1 MASQTLTTRAVIQAV
16 DNLTGPLSR
25 MSGSVKQIAMTSQ
38 RHLDGLKASY
48 AGFASK
54 VNSIPIIGGG
64 MAGAMGLAHVT
75 HQLVEYDRKA
85 RQVQA
90 LNVMSAREWS
100 QHQARFNAIT
110 DEFGIHPEKVLHA
123 AEAYQQLVGSMKGFD
138 QISRVAAKTSR
149 ITGTE
154 MKDQVKEVNAL
165 ARSFKLD
172 ATSKH
177 DIERIERSYLVAAKG
192 MMGGAHAFGA
202 AMKSFAPVAS
212 MLGMDFETA
221 SAFVQ
226 TLGGQ
231 FEGGEI
237 GTALKTTMLRV
248 AAPKD
253 PALKA
258 MSAQGLSP
266 LDYMVIDPKKLEGK
280 APGEALRRALAAG
293 GFDPKGKGLDHLF
306 KGLDMTSFEGR
317 REFHKRYLETMSRPD
332 YFGKGGKGKGKGKGG
347 NKFEGTDRAQLMEIE
362 RQWLAGLGGKIDPN
376 KMLSVLS
383 KHKDNTWLMN
393 RIWGSEHIA
402 KGMDL
407 LYQASHYAERLDH
420 IRRASAGQLWFHR
433 KGSGTITR
441 AADIEGA
448 DAIDARYKI
457 VGAWKSISYQY
468 DRMMGNMAAFWNVMS
483 NKGTGGVLTT
493 AFREAGNMFRSL
505 QYVDPKV
512 VQGVTAGLIGLAALP
527 VGVFAAGAIASSV
540 KSLGLLGLGMVRG
553 LAALQ
558 LYPLLAA
565 RAATGITKVGAATRL
580 AGAAMTGNALMGLG
594 TFVGMLGKVARF
606 TAMGTVL
613 GGGWYALEHW
623 GEVTEA
629 FKNFS
634 GTNAGKGM
642 FASFSALGETAKGL
656 GADLVAVADNL
667 FKILGWKSENPDGA
681 GGAAGTLE
689 TLAGWATMLADALNL
704 AATALRAIIAD
715 SEKLPSWAPKW
726 AQDIYAGNRD
736 LERQQREQGAVARQA
751 LTEGGFTGWVDYM
764 LGQGKYDPWGGRF
777 APQKAWF
784 DFSSP
789 GPDALGV
796 PRTFPPG
803 AFDRF
808 QLYDQTGPISTG
820 LENLTPE
827 AINGPIVE
835 AETAGADLVGGRVD
849 MASAAIVAAITAL
862 GPTIAAAV
870 AGAVSRSSFGGPANA
885 SPPASGNATGAKR

>member
-280 APGEALRRALAAG
+280 APGEALGRALAAG

-347 NKFEGTDRAQLMEIE
+347 NKFEGTDRVQLMEIE

-393 RIWGSEHIA
+393 RIWGTEHIA

-407 LYQASHYAERLDH
+407 LYQASHYEERLDH
-420 IRRASAGQLWFHR
+420 IRKASTGFKYVHS
-433 KGSGTITR
+433 KGTGTIKAT
-441 AADIEGA
+441 
-448 DAIDARYKI
+448 DAIDTRYNI

-483 NKGTGGVLTT
+483 SKGTGGVLTA
-493 AFREAGNMFRSL
+493 AFREMGNLFRTL
-505 QYVDPKV
+505 QYTDPKV

-527 VGVFAAGAIASSV
+527 VGVFAVGAIA
-540 KSLGLLGLGMVRG
+540 KSLGVVAALGMAPVRMLG
-553 LAALQ
+553 ALAKLPYAV
-558 LYPLLAA
+558 
-565 RAATGITKVGAATRL
+565 AATGLLRMGAGARLMGAAV
-580 AGAAMTGNALMGLG
+580 AGNALMGLG
-594 TFVGMLGKVARF
+594 RFAGVLGTIARF
-606 TAMGTVL
+606 TGMGMAL
-613 GGGWYALEHW
+613 GGLWYAAEHW

-642 FASFSALGETAKGL
+642 FAAFGALGETAKGL

-667 FKILGWKSENPDGA
+667 FKILGWKSESPDGA

-689 TLAGWATMLADALNL
+689 TRAGWATMLADALNL

-736 LERQQREQGAVARQA
+736 LERQQREQGAAARQA
-751 LTEGGFTGWVDYM
+751 LTDGGFTGWVDYM

-777 APQKAWF
+777 APKKAWF
-784 DFSSP
+784 DFTSP

-796 PRTFPPG
+796 PG
-803 AFDRF
+803 AFPQGSF
-808 QLYDQTGPISTG
+808 QRYQLADATGPVSTYG
-820 LENLTPE
+820 FPTASEINQPIVDAQTSGASE
-827 AINGPIVE
+827 VGGKVDAASSAIVMAINALAP
-835 AETAGADLVGGRVD
+835 A
-849 MASAAIVAAITAL
+849 MAAAIS
-862 GPTIAAAV
+862 
-870 AGAVSRSSFGGPANA
+870 GAVSLASFGGPAAA
-885 SPPASGNATGAKR
+885 SAPATGNATGIKR